1 MSNHRRKNVFYT
13 NPNHPNMIN
22 SHTYQIP
29 LVYTKGGTIPTLDPY
44 YYSHYLNNS
53 HSKPIKTETETFQDK
68 KKKINIVENID
79 TLDDLIQLGKKVGF
93 EYKLTNDVEYN
104 IDLLMIKNL
113 IPEMETLNNM
123 IGQKSLKKQ
132 VANLILYFSLKLN
145 IKNDDLLHTI
155 IDGEPGTGKTE
166 FAQKIAK
173 IYLKMGVLKNDI
185 FKKVKRSDLIAGFLG
200 QTALKTMEVLEEVRG
215 GVLFIDEAYSLGN
228 NKGKDSGDSFSKEC
242 IDIINQSLTEMRD
255 DPEDYFILMIAGYKD
270 DLKTS
275 FFSFNDGLERRFS
288 IHFTMEPYSADEL
301 TQIFKKKVLENK
313 WEIEENAITSD
324 FIEKNKNYFKYHGG
338 DMEVLFAKCK
348 ISHSKNL
355 ISGKTAT
362 KRMLS
367 KIDVEDGLKIFI
379 ENSNVREREETNISW
394 KTLYA

>member
-44 YYSHYLNNS
+44 YYSHYLNNAII
-53 HSKPIKTETETFQDK
+53 KPIKTETETFQDK

-301 TQIFKKKVLENK
+301 TQIFKKKVSENK

>member
-1 MSNHRRKNVFYT
+1 MSHRRKNVFYT

-22 SHTYQIP
+22 SHTYHVP
-29 LVYTKGGTIPTLDPY
+29 LVYTQGSHIPTLDY
-44 YYSHYLNNS
+44 NYYSHYLNS
-53 HSKPIKTETETFQDK
+53 AIVKPVKSVAETIENK
-68 KKKINIVENID
+68 KRIVNIVENID
-79 TLDDLIQLGKKVGF
+79 TLDDLIQLGMKVGI
-93 EYKLTNDVEYN
+93 EYKLTNDIEYN

-288 IHFTMEPYSADEL
+288 IHFTMESYTADEL

-367 KIDVEDGLKIFI
+367 KNDIEDGLKIFI

>member
-1 MSNHRRKNVFYT
+1 MSHRRKNVLYT
-13 NPNHPNMIN
+13 NPNQPNMTN
-22 SHTYQIP
+22 SHTYHIP
-29 LVYTKGGTIPTLDPY
+29 LVYSQGSSIPILDYNY
-44 YYSHYLNNS
+44 YTHYLNSANIKQA
-53 HSKPIKTETETFQDK
+53 KPIEQNNKIK
-68 KKKINIVENID
+68 KKIINIVEYID

-104 IDLLMIKNL
+104 IDLSMIKNL
-113 IPEMETLNNM
+113 IPEMENLNNM

-173 IYLKMGVLKNDI
+173 IYLKMGVLKNDV

-228 NKGKDSGDSFSKEC
+228 NKGKESGDSFSKEC

-288 IHFTMEPYSADEL
+288 IHFTMEQYTSDEL
-301 TQIFKKKVLENK
+301 TQIFKKKVSENK
-313 WEIEENAITSD
+313 WEIEENAISSD

-348 ISHSKNL
+348 IAHSKNL
-355 ISGKTAT
+355 ISGKTNT
-362 KRMLS
+362 KRMFS
-367 KIDVEDGLKIFI
+367 KNDIEDGLKIFI